1 MCIQFNGKK
10 NKIELPVHDTIF
22 TLNILKEKRDLLF
35 TVQNICLVQIL
46 NELHK
51 FFIKLFP

>member
-1 MCIQFNGKK
+1 MEK

-46 NELHK
+46 NELHT
-51 FFIKLFP
+51 FFVKLFP